1 MNVPSKVLLA
11 SVSCILIG
19 QLFGCASSSLVDK
32 WHDSSFQAPVLS
44 RMLVISVRKDPSK
57 RRIWEDAFSNELGK
71 HGVSAT
77 PSYTL
82 FPDALPD
89 STQVVSTLRANG
101 MDGILVIRRLPTES
115 TTHFVEGYVSSEP
128 NVRYNPYWQTYY
140 TYYQE
145 IQHTGYI
152 DTQTVAIRAIDVT
165 ATRNGGRLVWSA
177 TSRTPEPG
185 SVPDVQRGIADLV
198 ISDLAHRKIIGEQK
212 K

>member
-1 MNVPSKVLLA
+1 MKVPGKIVLA
-11 SVSCILIG
+11 AVSFCIIS
-19 QLFGCASSSLVDK
+19 QLSGCASSSLVNK
-32 WHDSSFQAPVLS
+32 WHDSSFQAPALS
-44 RMLVISVRKDPSK
+44 RMLVVSVRKDPAK

-77 PSYTL
+77 PSYTI
-82 FPDALPD
+82 FPDAPPD
-89 STQVVSTLRANG
+89 TSQVATTLRMNM

-115 TTHFVEGYVSSEP
+115 TTHFVEGYVTSEP
-128 NVRYNPYWQTYY
+128 SVRYSPYWQTYY

-145 IQHTGYI
+145 IQHPGYI

-177 TSRTPEPG
+177 TSRTAEPA
-185 SVPDVQRGIADLV
+185 SVTDMQRGIADLV
-198 ISDLAHRKIIGEQK
+198 ISDLAHRKIIGERK

>member
-1 MNVPSKVLLA
+1 MNMPSKIVLA
-11 SVSCILIG
+11 AVSFCIIG
-19 QLFGCASSSLVDK
+19 QLFGCASSSLVNK

-77 PSYTL
+77 PSYTI
-82 FPDALPD
+82 FPDAPPD
-89 STQVVSTLRANG
+89 TNQVASTLRTNG
-101 MDGILVIRRLPTES
+101 MDGILIIRRLPTES
-115 TTHFVEGYVSSEP
+115 NTHFVEGYVTTEP
-128 NVRYNPYWQTYY
+128 NVRYSRYWQQYY

-145 IQHTGYI
+145 IDHPGYI

-185 SVPDVQRGIADLV
+185 SVPDAQSGIADLV
-198 ISDLAHRKIIGEQK
+198 VSDLAHQNIIAAMK